1 MLEPPGLYV
10 HVPFCSAICPYCDFA
25 VTTGG
30 AEKRRS
36 FVDALEAEIEL
47 VGESWEAVETLY
59 LGGGTPSALEVGGL
73 ERLLSRLRRRFDP
86 AAGARLFLEANPED
100 VTADALAAW
109 RDLGVATLSL
119 GVQSFDGETLATLGR
134 RHGPAQAQ
142 SAVEAAMKAGFDTV
156 SIDLIYGVPGRSAA
170 DWSADLALAVALAPD
185 HVSCYQLTFH
195 RQTPFGR
202 WKESGRMVEPA
213 EDDRA
218 ELFLLTHERLAAA
231 GYDGYEVSNFARRPE
246 HRSRHNAKYWQRAA
260 YLGLGPSAHSFDGAR
275 RRWWNERDL
284 ATWQRRVVA
293 GERPVG
299 GEEELSDEEVVLEQ
313 VMLGLRTRAGVDFG
327 RLDQETSRPLL
338 ATNLG
343 RLEDWRRR
351 GLVKLDGNRALP
363 TLRGLAVADRLAA
376 EVEI

>member
-1 MLEPPGLYV
+1 MPELPGLYV

-30 AEKRRS
+30 AEKRRA
-36 FVDALEAEIEL
+36 FLDVLEAEIEL
-47 VGESWEAVETLY
+47 VDESWEPVETLY
-59 LGGGTPSALEVGGL
+59 LGGGTPSALETGGL

-86 AAGARLFLEANPED
+86 TARARLFLEANPED
-100 VTADALAAW
+100 VTPDTLTAW

-134 RHGPAQAQ
+134 RHGPAQAR
-142 SAVEAAMKAGFDTV
+142 SAVEAALKAGFDTISV
-156 SIDLIYGVPGRSAA
+156 DLIYGVPGRSIADWAA
-170 DWSADLALAVALAPD
+170 DLELVITLAPD

-195 RQTPFGR
+195 RQTPFGH
-202 WKESGRMVEPA
+202 WKDSGRMVEPP

-246 HRSRHNAKYWQRAA
+246 HRSRHNAKYWRRAA

-275 RRWWNERDL
+275 RRWWNEPDL
-284 ATWQRRVVA
+284 AVWQRRVTA
-293 GERPVG
+293 GERPVA
-299 GEEELSDEEVVLEQ
+299 GEEELSNEEIALER
-313 VMLGLRTRAGVDFG
+313 VMLGLRMRAGVDFG
-327 RLDQETSRPLL
+327 RLEKETDRPLL
-338 ATNLG
+338 AANRK

-351 GLVKLDGNRALP
+351 GLVELDGDRAVP
-363 TLRGLAVADRLAA
+363 TLRGLAIADRLAA
-376 EVEI
+376 EIEI